1 MAKQAVAPLQSASRE
16 AGHRPLNLDEQTE
29 RDKVSILVTE
39 STFGEHT
46 RARNEGCTMVNYGFI
61 LVPLYIYPLPGAWDG
76 LFNVAKTFPSV
87 TFQVVINPDTGPG
100 ESACSNSDFI
110 TSMAE
115 LNSNLQHP
123 NTRMCSHRC
132 KFRLWTRNLDLPCHT
147 ATQPQSAL
155 ENNITKYQNWNSA
168 GKCTDADVHIDGIF
182 FDEAP
187 SDTNATTYMSDIT
200 SFAKSTLTRGSTV
213 LFNAGQAMD
222 PAYWSIADYINVL
235 EDTEVA
241 YDGADIGALNGEG
254 EFHAQTTIILHDYA
268 SGPTILERDVSTILS
283 TTRDAM
289 AGLYIT
295 DLDVYNKLP
304 TNFTGFAREVAK
316 VVAAN
321 TAAVAR

>member
-1 MAKQAVAPLQSASRE
+1 
-16 AGHRPLNLDEQTE
+16 
-29 RDKVSILVTE
+29 
-39 STFGEHT
+39 
-46 RARNEGCTMVNYGFI
+46 MVNYGFI

-76 LFNVAKTFPSV
+76 LFKVAKTYPSV
-87 TFQVVINPDTGPG
+87 TFQAVINPDTGPG
-100 ESACSNSDFI
+100 DSACPNSDFI

-115 LNSNLQHP
+115 LNSIP
-123 NTRMCSHRC
+123 NIQT
-132 KFRLWTRNLDLPCHT
+132 LAYVHT
-147 ATQPQSAL
+147 AANFDCGPGTWICPATQPQSAL
-155 ENNITKYQNWNSA
+155 ENNITKYQNWNIP

-187 SDTNATTYMSDIT
+187 SDANATTYMSDIT

-213 LFNAGQAMD
+213 LFNAGQAVD

-241 YDGADIGALNGEG
+241 YDSADIGALNGEG
-254 EFHAQTTIILHDYA
+254 KYHAQTTIILHDYA
-268 SGPTILERDVSTILS
+268 SGPAILERDVSTILS
-283 TTRDAM
+283 TGRDAM

-304 TNFTGFAREVAK
+304 TNFTGFAEEVAK

-321 TAAVAR
+321 AAAVGINS